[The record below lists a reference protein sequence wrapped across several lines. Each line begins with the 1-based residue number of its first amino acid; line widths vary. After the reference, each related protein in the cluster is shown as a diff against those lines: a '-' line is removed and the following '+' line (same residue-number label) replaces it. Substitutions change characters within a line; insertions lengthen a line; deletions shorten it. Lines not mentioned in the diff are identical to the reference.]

1 MESDLLI
8 VSGAQMPYFPR
19 ECSIVVTTFIV
30 RSRSHISGQLL
41 LFILIAALLLISW
54 GFWFVDSARAQEL
67 TKPDISKTSQ
77 SPGTAEKLKAQAE
90 KVKADAEMVKAQA
103 DAKRAGVEEIKA
115 QATGAADNLKAQADK
130 LRADAEMAK
139 AQVEAKKIDL
149 EEIKTR
155 HLNTQFYFD
164 WAYKVVLL
172 FGAAGLLYWLFPQI
186 QEFSFPWGT
195 GTASLKRAPKE
206 PGPAAPP
213 STSGTAPLD
222 ISEIEHAKKGL
233 MEIPGVPASA
243 AEKIIDNLEELQ
255 QYKGAGISRDSLYL
269 CHRARKIPK
278 SDYYQ
283 VQIYLDADEASILDK
298 IDKVTYILH
307 PSFQERERTLT
318 KSGDGFPL
326 EIKAWGE
333 FMLYALVFF
342 KGREKP
348 IRLKRYLNF

>member
-1 MESDLLI
+1 MESDLQT

-19 ECSIVVTTFIV
+19 ECGSVITTSIV
-30 RSRSHISGQLL
+30 RSRSHTSGQLL
-41 LFILIAALLLISW
+41 LFILIAALLLICW

-67 TKPDISKTSQ
+67 NRPDISKTSQ
-77 SPGTAEKLKAQAE
+77 FPGTAENLKAQAE

-103 DAKRAGVEEIKA
+103 DAKRAGIEEIKA

-155 HLNTQFYFD
+155 HLNTQFYLD

-172 FGAAGLLYWLFPQI
+172 FGAAGILYWLFPQI

-195 GTASLKRAPKE
+195 GIASLKRAPKE

-213 STSGTAPLD
+213 SASGTALLD

-233 MEIPGVPASA
+233 MEATGLPAPA
-243 AEKIIDNLEELQ
+243 AEGIIVNLDEIQL
-255 QYKGAGISRDSLYL
+255 YKTAGIARDSIYA
-269 CHRARKIPK
+269 CHRARKLPK

-283 VQIYLDADEASILDK
+283 VQIYLDADETSTLDK
-298 IDKVTYILH
+298 IEKVTYLLH
-307 PSFQERERTLT
+307 PTFQERQRTLT
-318 KSGDGFPL
+318 KSGDRFQL
-326 EIKAWGE
+326 EIKVWGE
-333 FMLYALVFF
+333 FMLYALVYF
-342 KGREKP
+342 KGQAKP
-348 IRLKRYLNF
+348 IQLKRYLNF